1 MFPNHPLSPSSMLPR
16 HCRDHG
22 PVTDLNTAA
31 AECRMVVCGAVEGL
45 LAKTGLSA
53 QDIDIVVTT

>member
-1 MFPNHPLSPSSMLPR
+1 MLPR

-53 QDIDIVVTT
+53 HDIDIVVTT